1 MPFIARRGAT
11 SCKFVD
17 LISTNV
23 LHSLLIFLILITRP
37 RQQVKNMKVGAAIQ
51 VKSQRNSKATET
63 VLFIVACVFFNA
75 IFIYAIIGG
84 F

>member
-37 RQQVKNMKVGAAIQ
+37 RQQVKNMKTG
-51 VKSQRNSKATET
+51 VKTQGNSKVTET
-63 VLFIVACVFFNA
+63 ALFIVACVFFNA

>member
-1 MPFIARRGAT
+1 
-11 SCKFVD
+11 
-17 LISTNV
+17 
-23 LHSLLIFLILITRP
+23 
-37 RQQVKNMKVGAAIQ
+37 MKTGTTIEL
-51 VKSQRNSKATET
+51 KSQRNSRATET